1 MATLELSIDEDVA
14 VSPVKRT
21 RRLGPLFWAAIAW
34 IILIFAAAGLVGVL
48 PLPSPTDMDMLERR
62 APASAPPRLRPP
74 GVGGGGIGPRFFFAR
89 GAPPFWVFA
98 PRLCASVRRVVPAVS
113 RCFR

>member
-1 MATLELSIDEDVA
+1 MATLEPSIDEGGA

-62 APASAPPRLRPP
+62 APAPALPWLRTHRLRGGAMGRPLFGARGSPTFGRCFPRLR
-74 GVGGGGIGPRFFFAR
+74 
-89 GAPPFWVFA
+89 
-98 PRLCASVRRVVPAVS
+98 
-113 RCFR
+113 

>member
-34 IILIFAAAGLVGVL
+34 IILVFAAAGLVGVL

-62 APASAPPRLRPP
+62 RTAPPPHRRRARGPERERLRPP
-74 GVGGGGIGPRFFFAR
+74 
-89 GAPPFWVFA
+89 
-98 PRLCASVRRVVPAVS
+98 LCCCPATLS
-113 RCFR
+113 SCAFSP

>member
-1 MATLELSIDEDVA
+1 MATLELSLDEDVA

-34 IILIFAAAGLVGVL
+34 IILVFAAAGLVGVL

-62 APASAPPRLRPP
+62 APASALHC
-74 GVGGGGIGPRFFFAR
+74 IFAAALKR
-89 GAPPFWVFA
+89 WWSAAWMCCSHF
-98 PRLCASVRRVVPAVS
+98 RRWS
-113 RCFR
+113 WRWR

>member
-34 IILIFAAAGLVGVL
+34 IILVFAAAGLVGVL

-62 APASAPPRLRPP
+62 APASPLHWLGTDGLGRGELARLIY
-74 GVGGGGIGPRFFFAR
+74 GAR
-89 GAPPFWVFA
+89 GSFIFGLFSPMIRGP
-98 PRLCASVRRVVPAVS
+98 
-113 RCFR
+113 